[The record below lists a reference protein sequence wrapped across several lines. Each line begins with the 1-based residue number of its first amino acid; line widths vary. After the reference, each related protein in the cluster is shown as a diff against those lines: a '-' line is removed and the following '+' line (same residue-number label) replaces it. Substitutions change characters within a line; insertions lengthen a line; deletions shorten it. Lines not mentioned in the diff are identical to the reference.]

1 MSPLA
6 VGSAQHFPWSERE
19 GHSGVGTGKGLGAGA
34 RGGGMSV
41 AAADERLRWPW
52 GNWGAQSQWTN
63 TPGWAPRLAQ
73 SHPPWVRH
81 CRRHQGER
89 GGEGGHRSLPPSQAW
104 FWAAAPS
111 AKPSRPDWAGLGPGC
126 CGQHRLWSPFAFASI
141 QAPTIIYSIVSPP
154 RHVVPSQTEMG
165 RRHHRDKT
173 EGGFNYSVF
182 QSPQTYSGAK
192 RTIYL
197 VNKRN
202 RRGKLLFALILMFMG
217 ESLTGT
223 PHMGTVVSL
232 HQASVN
238 EHRFSNPGQNAG

>member
-6 VGSAQHFPWSERE
+6 VGSARHFPWSESE
-19 GHSGVGTGKGLGAGA
+19 GPSGVGTGKGLGAGA

-52 GNWGAQSQWTN
+52 GNGPSGAPKASGQTHLAGPHAWLRATHPGFATAAATREREVGKMDTGACSPPKPGSGQLLPQQSPHNQT
-63 TPGWAPRLAQ
+63 G
-73 SHPPWVRH
+73 
-81 CRRHQGER
+81 
-89 GGEGGHRSLPPSQAW
+89 QAW
-104 FWAAAPS
+104 GRGVAAS
-111 AKPSRPDWAGLGPGC
+111 T
-126 CGQHRLWSPFAFASI
+126 ASI
-141 QAPTIIYSIVSPP
+141 QAPTIIYSILSPP

-202 RRGKLLFALILMFMG
+202 RRGKLVFALILMFMG